1 MFVSFKSCYCP
12 DEGEPAAGVVSFP
25 RTIEVGESPAL
36 PQDRARHLHKSWWD
50 VLRKVL
56 THSGASVVVI
66 SGHWHHPFARVV
78 AAKGSQRGIKIGIEL
93 LSTSELFSS
102 IIEENSSDVD
112 SIVWIWHFSVKVGNK
127 WRKMERKEL
136 SLEIPPG
143 TWKLLTKDRKGRMAK
158 KKKGISG
165 GKFWKYPPVGDWRR
179 RPGQDWERT
188 AHWLHRHRLP
198 VRQRPRCHFRP
209 KTKEV

>member
-1 MFVSFKSCYCP
+1 MRFLLFFWHLAVSVCVSFKSCHCP
-12 DEGEPAAGVVSFP
+12 DDGEPAAGVVSFP

-50 VLRKVL
+50 VLRKVV

-112 SIVWIWHFSVKVGNK
+112 SIVWIWHFSVKVGNM

-136 SLEIPPG
+136 SLEIPQAPENCWQRIG
-143 TWKLLTKDRKGRMAK
+143 KEELRRKGK
-158 KKKGISG
+158 ESLEKILEISTCRG
-165 GKFWKYPPVGDWRR
+165 L
-179 RPGQDWERT
+179 T
-188 AHWLHRHRLP
+188 
-198 VRQRPRCHFRP
+198 
-209 KTKEV
+209 TKAWTGLRKNCSLAA

>member
-1 MFVSFKSCYCP
+1 MRFLLFFWHLAVSVCVSFKSCHCP
-12 DEGEPAAGVVSFP
+12 DDGEPAAGVVSFP

-50 VLRKVL
+50 VLRKVV

-112 SIVWIWHFSVKVGNK
+112 SIVWIWQFFSEGREYVEKDGEKRIIFRN
-127 WRKMERKEL
+127 
-136 SLEIPPG
+136 PPRHL
-143 TWKLLTKDRKGRMAK
+143 KIADKG
-158 KKKGISG
+158 
-165 GKFWKYPPVGDWRR
+165 
-179 RPGQDWERT
+179 
-188 AHWLHRHRLP
+188 
-198 VRQRPRCHFRP
+198 
-209 KTKEV
+209 